1 MTSATR
7 AWITSL
13 VTLGA
18 VVLLATIAL
27 LTGQLQGD
35 DLWAIL
41 LAIGG
46 AIGLRSADHARTSGG
61 QS

>member
-18 VVLLATIAL
+18 VVLLAAIAL
-27 LTGQLQGD
+27 ITGQLQGD
-35 DLWAIL
+35 DLWTIL
-41 LAIGG
+41 LSIGG
-46 AIGLRSADHARTSGG
+46 ALGLRSADPARAGG
-61 QS
+61 

>member
-18 VVLLATIAL
+18 VVLLAAIAL
-27 LTGQLQGD
+27 ITGQLQGD
-35 DLWAIL
+35 DLWTIL
-41 LAIGG
+41 LSIGG
-46 AIGLRSADHARTSGG
+46 ALGLRSADHARAGG
-61 QS
+61 

>member
-18 VVLLATIAL
+18 VVLVTTVAL

-35 DLWAIL
+35 DMWTIL
-41 LAIGG
+41 LSIGG
-46 AIGLRSADHARTSGG
+46 ALGLRSADHARTGG
-61 QS
+61 